1 MTVPGSHHADFRGL
15 LLGWTA
21 CPAIPDNLSG
31 VSGPRWISQ
40 KTLLVLFP
48 KIASHGLCFAC
59 FQAAARQF
67 SCLQRIV
74 MARRHCR
81 RAVMLRVELGSTS
94 SRTRLCFESNQA
106 LLLVEPRSA
115 SSRTTLWLA
124 CGMRVSATL
133 PWHETVPP
141 REPHLSTCF
150 YLSQMTQILGW
161 RDDDWPSHTLGD

>member
-67 SCLQRIV
+67 SYLQRIV

-106 LLLVEPRSA
+106 LLLVEPHFGKHTQHARQQRCHGMKHIESVCLKTEWPEGYMARSPSTRP
-115 SSRTTLWLA
+115 SSR
-124 CGMRVSATL
+124 GRF
-133 PWHETVPP
+133 
-141 REPHLSTCF
+141 STA
-150 YLSQMTQILGW
+150 G
-161 RDDDWPSHTLGD
+161 